1 MHPAPEKIDERGQMM
16 MMRTSEKTKEV
27 LKTQEVREFTCRS
40 VDLPLA
46 AGALAS
52 RQDISVPA
60 LA

>member
-1 MHPAPEKIDERGQMM
+1 MKIYDRGQMM
-16 MMRTSEKTKEV
+16 MRRSEKKTKEV
-27 LKTQEVREFTCRS
+27 LKTQEVREFTRRLL
-40 VDLPLA
+40 DLPLA